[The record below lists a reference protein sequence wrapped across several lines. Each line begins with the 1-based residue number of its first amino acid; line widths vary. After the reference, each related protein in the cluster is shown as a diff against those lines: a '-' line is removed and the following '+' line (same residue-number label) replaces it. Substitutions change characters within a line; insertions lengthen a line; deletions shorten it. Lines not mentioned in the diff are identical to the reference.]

1 MDDVI
6 NTIIFIGYLGPYL
19 LASSTIF
26 FMRNKHVYLC
36 TYIVGIILNSIL
48 NYILKCIIQD
58 PRPNED
64 KRLVKLDSLH
74 GDKTHSDMF
83 DKFGMPS
90 GQSQAELMSTT
101 FTFLVTQNN
110 HLLFL
115 YLGISLINGIQRI
128 YSKNNTYQQ
137 IIVGG
142 LTGIGV
148 GYIAY
153 LYGFEKAKGKLREKA
168 DDDAPI

>member
-1 MDDVI
+1 MKTLAFV
-6 NTIIFIGYLGPYL
+6 GYLGPYL

-64 KRLVKLDSLH
+64 KRLVNLDSLH
-74 GDKTHSDMF
+74 GDKTHRDMF

-90 GQSQAELMSTT
+90 GQSQTELMSTT
-101 FTFLVTQNN
+101 FTFLVTQSYP
-110 HLLFL
+110 LLFL
-115 YLGISLINGIQRI
+115 YLGVSLINGIQRV
-128 YSKNNTYQQ
+128 YSRNNNYQQ
-137 IIVGG
+137 GIVGG
-142 LTGIGV
+142 LIGIGV
-148 GYIAY
+148 GYIVY
-153 LYGFEKAKGKLREKA
+153 LYGFEKAKGRLREKK